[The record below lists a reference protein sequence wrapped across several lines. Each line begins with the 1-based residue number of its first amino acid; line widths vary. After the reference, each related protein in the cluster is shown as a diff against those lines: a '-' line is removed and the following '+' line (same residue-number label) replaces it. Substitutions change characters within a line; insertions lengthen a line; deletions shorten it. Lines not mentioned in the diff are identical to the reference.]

1 MTESLEHPSEKSNMS
16 FEESLGQAREIIKRY
31 QSQLVE
37 AEFDVE
43 ANDGVI
49 PYQALNSFL
58 RQVPE
63 DIRARYRGHRISRG
77 GRTERL
83 AALLNILDNK
93 SIKGSEGSLMS
104 EAYSAFTHGDYLM
117 LSYIDKPLAEVE
129 GGKTKI
135 NDIGFVADV
144 GSVAVNG
151 PSYPLIDEL
160 ISRYPNVKFVKAV
173 DLPEFMSAESS
184 K

>member
-1 MTESLEHPSEKSNMS
+1 MTESLEHPLEKNNLS
-16 FEESLGQAREIIKRY
+16 FEESLSQAREIIKQY
-31 QSQLVE
+31 QPQLTA

-43 ANDGVI
+43 ANNGVI

-58 RQVPE
+58 SQVPE
-63 DIRARYRGHRISRG
+63 GIRERYRGHGISRG

-83 AALLNILDNK
+83 AALLNMLDNK
-93 SIKGSEGSLMS
+93 SIKGSEGPLKGT
-104 EAYSAFTHGDYLM
+104 AYGAFTNGDYLV

-135 NDIGFVADV
+135 NDVGFVADI

-151 PSYPLIDEL
+151 PTYPLIDEL
-160 ISRYPNVKFVKAV
+160 ASRYPGVKFIKAV
-173 DLPEFMSAESS
+173 DLPEFMSIESS